1 MAGDLK
7 GKSGTS
13 LTLTTTGASLTSGSA
28 GAAGSAVSFKS
39 GGTTE
44 LADMLSAV
52 FELTCQWGTVT
63 GILAGVVIADV
74 YFVPRNEADSADCQI
89 DTSAGTS
96 YIPSQYRVG
105 QLAAAKQPTASTD
118 AVFKTDKFDSPQQ
131 KGTFYV
137 LNRSGQTIAA
147 NWGAV
152 VAPADGQY
160 T

>member
-7 GKSGTS
+7 GKSGTT
-13 LTLTTTGASLTSGSA
+13 LTLTTTGASLTNGSA

-52 FELTCQWGTVT
+52 FELTVQWATVT
-63 GILAGVVIADV
+63 GIAANTVVADV
-74 YFVPRNEADSADCQI
+74 YFVPRNEADTADCQI
-89 DTSAGTS
+89 DTTSGSS
-96 YIPSQYRVG
+96 YIPSSYRVG
-105 QLAAAKQPTASTD
+105 PLLAAKAPTANTD

-131 KGTFYV
+131 KGTFYI
-137 LNRSGQTIAA
+137 LNRSGQTMTA
-147 NWGAV
+147 NWTAK
-152 VAPADGQY
+152 VAPSDAQY